1 MTEQSS
7 DVYTEATFHGYDSV
21 SSALEAAG
29 ATKNPASVHSALKRV
44 YHEAIGEPAEPA
56 ASDYLAAISATDG
69 ALCVELDREQPII
82 FRGGKAV
89 PDGADTDYQR
99 YDEAVE
105 EPVVVDVPSA
115 VISNWVAQW
124 GGSLRLYDDRVAG
137 WFGNADPFGGDSD
150 VDLEMQAARTRSY
163 RGP

>member
-1 MTEQSS
+1 MSE
-7 DVYTEATFHGYDSV
+7 VTFHDHDSV
-21 SSALEAAG
+21 SGALEAAG
-29 ATKNPASVHSALKRV
+29 ATKNPGNVHSAPKRV
-44 YHEAIGEPAEPA
+44 YREAVGDPAEPA
-56 ASDYLAAISATDG
+56 ASDYLAAISATEG

-82 FRGGKAV
+82 FRGGEAV
-89 PDGADTDYQR
+89 PDDAGTDYQR

-137 WFGNADPFGGDSD
+137 WFDEADPFNNGSD
-150 VDLEMQAARTRSY
+150 VDLEMQRARTRSY

>member
-1 MTEQSS
+1 MSE
-7 DVYTEATFHGYDSV
+7 VTFHDHDSV
-21 SSALEAAG
+21 SGALEAAG
-29 ATKNPASVHSALKRV
+29 ATKNPTSVHSALKRV
-44 YHEAIGEPAEPA
+44 YREAIGDPAEPA

-69 ALCVELDREQPII
+69 ALCVKLNREQPII
-82 FRGGKAV
+82 FRGGEAV
-89 PDGADTDYQR
+89 PDDASTDYQR

-105 EPVVVDVPSA
+105 DPVVVDVPSA

-137 WFGNADPFGGDSD
+137 WFAKADPFDGGSD
-150 VDLEMQAARTRSY
+150 VDLNMQRARTRSY